1 MDVRSY
7 VEGLRRRRESER
19 RAAQERAARAQA
31 VARRCAVHLRGQ
43 YGARR
48 VVLFGS
54 LARGDLHAMS
64 DIDLAAEGIDPEELF
79 RAGADL
85 ARLAGDIE
93 VDLVPLEIASPGL
106 LARLDE
112 EGVEL

>member
-1 MDVRSY
+1 
-7 VEGLRRRRESER
+7 
-19 RAAQERAARAQA
+19 
-31 VARRCAVHLRGQ
+31 
-43 YGARR
+43 
-48 VVLFGS
+48 
-54 LARGDLHAMS
+54 MS